1 MHAESLKLAAQWEQ
15 ELGDPRQSDALLCFA
30 DTLRE
35 DEAEVFPQTS
45 LEHLRRLGLFDQ
57 LVPKRLGGQ
66 LQEPERILTLS
77 RILSRRDLSTVI
89 AFGQT
94 LLGSLPI
101 WLAGSPAQQAAHA
114 RSLRAGGLA
123 CLALTERA
131 HGSDILSTEFRV
143 EAEADGQH
151 LRIQGEKWL
160 INNGSRGASATVL
173 ACQHHADGR
182 KELVLLRLS
191 RPEPGAD
198 PSWHSLPKNATHGIR
213 GADISGFALQ
223 DHRCLAA
230 DVSLPRQEP
239 ALNLVLKTL
248 QISRIL
254 CAGFSLGATDTLL
267 RLTLEFA
274 SQRQLYGK
282 TVTQIPAARA
292 KLAHSYAR
300 LLCNDLLAQA
310 CTRAI
315 ARLPAELSVLSPI
328 CKYQLP
334 VSCEAVARE
343 LAQVLGARHYLR
355 SQDALGMFQKMARDL
370 QVVSL
375 FDGSTQ
381 VNLGLLAAQL
391 RQLQPTLLQCW
402 QEGSSAREALLEDA
416 RALLR
421 SEAAACDWPD
431 SKDLCLSSQ
440 GQDRL
445 MQAYLVWRREPGVCE
460 GAVSEEG
467 IVASALHA
475 LDQRLQQCLSE
486 IEQHFWVQRLP
497 VDSCAAQ
504 QLAVDYARL
513 WSACALALAWSFA
526 QESSSTVA
534 APRLDSDLLL
544 EGLRQT
550 LPDLRI
556 PACEARDQRLLEAA
570 LSCVKQRRLFSLSP
584 LPAAW

>member
-1 MHAESLKLAAQWEQ
+1 MHAESLKLAALWEQ
-15 ELGDPRQSDALLCFA
+15 QLGDPRQSDALLCFA
-30 DTLRE
+30 DSLRE
-35 DEAEVFPQTS
+35 DEAEAFPQRS
-45 LEHLRRLGLFDQ
+45 LEQLQRLGMFDQ
-57 LVPKRLGGQ
+57 LVPAHLGGQ
-66 LQEPERILTLS
+66 LLEPERILTLS

-89 AFGQT
+89 AFGQS

-101 WLAGSPAQQAAHA
+101 WLAGSQAQQAAHA
-114 RSLRAGGLA
+114 SSLRAGGLA

-143 EAEADGQH
+143 EAEPDGRH

-191 RPEPGAD
+191 RPGPEAT
-198 PSWHSLPKNATHGIR
+198 PSWRSLPKNLTHGIR
-213 GADISGFALQ
+213 GADISGFCLQ
-223 DHRCLAA
+223 DHRALAS
-230 DVSLPRQEP
+230 DICLPRQEP

-300 LLCNDLLAQA
+300 LMCNDLLAQA

-315 ARLPAELSVLSPI
+315 ARLPAELSVLSPV

-355 SQDALGMFQKMARDL
+355 SPDALGMFQKMARDL

-381 VNLGLLAAQL
+381 VNLGLLAGQL
-391 RQLQPTLLQCW
+391 RQLQPHLQHCW
-402 QEGSSAREALLEDA
+402 QDGTQDREALMDDA
-416 RALLR
+416 RALLCP
-421 SEAAACDWPD
+421 EAAACHWPD
-431 SKDLCLSSQ
+431 RKDLRLSSQ

-445 MQAYLVWRREPGVCE
+445 MQAYLAWRREGGE
-460 GAVSEEG
+460 TEDR
-467 IVASALHA
+467 ALTLALGA
-475 LDQRLQQCLSE
+475 LDQRLLQCLAA

-504 QLAVDYARL
+504 QLAMDYAAL
-513 WSACALALAWSFA
+513 WSACALALSWSFA
-526 QESSSTVA
+526 QASSRTGA

-550 LPDLRI
+550 LPDLPI

-570 LSCVKQRRLFSLSP
+570 LSCVEQRRLFSLSP

>member
-1 MHAESLKLAAQWEQ
+1 MHVDSLKLAAQWEQ
-15 ELGDPRQSDALLCFA
+15 QLGDPRQSDALLCFA
-30 DTLRE
+30 DALRD
-35 DEAEVFPQTS
+35 DEAEVFPQQS
-45 LEHLRRLGLFDQ
+45 LAHLHRLGLFDQ
-57 LVPKRLGGQ
+57 LVPPSLGGQ
-66 LQEPERILTLS
+66 LQEPERILALS

-101 WLAGSPAQQAAHA
+101 WLAGSPAQQEAHA

-131 HGSDILSTEFRV
+131 HGSDILSTEFHV
-143 EAEADGQH
+143 QADADGLS
-151 LRIQGEKWL
+151 LRISGEKWL

-173 ACQHHADGR
+173 ACQHHEDGR

-191 RPEPGAD
+191 RPERD
-198 PSWHSLPKNATHGIR
+198 VDTSWRSLPKNATHGIR
-213 GADISGFALQ
+213 GADISGFELQ
-223 DHRCLAA
+223 GHRCLAA
-230 DVSLPRQEP
+230 DASLPRKEP

-282 TVTQIPAARA
+282 TVTQIPAART
-292 KLAHSYAR
+292 KLAQCYAR

-315 ARLPAELSVLSPI
+315 SRLPGELSVLSPI

-334 VSCEAVARE
+334 VSCEAIARE

-391 RQLQPTLLQCW
+391 RQLQPTLQQTWLQ
-402 QEGSSAREALLEDA
+402 GPSDPEALLDDA
-416 RALLR
+416 RGLLC
-421 SEAAACDWPD
+421 SAVAACDWPS
-431 SKDLCLSSQ
+431 SKDLRLSSQ

-445 MQAYLVWRREPGVCE
+445 MQAYLAWRRDA
-460 GAVSEEG
+460 GAPEHG
-467 IVASALHA
+467 PVAFVLEA
-475 LDQRLQQCLSE
+475 LDQRLLQCLTE
-486 IEQHFWVQRLP
+486 IEQHFWVRRLP
-497 VDSCAAQ
+497 VDSSAAQ

-513 WSACALALAWSFA
+513 WSACALALAWNLEHEF
-526 QESSSTVA
+526 QSSGTRPGVS
-534 APRLDSDLLL
+534 DDLLL

-550 LPDLRI
+550 LPELPI
-556 PACEARDQRLLEAA
+556 PGCEARDQRLLEAA
-570 LSCVKQRRLFSLSP
+570 LSCVNQRWLFSLSP